1 MLQLAILFFLLLLF
15 VLSVSVCCFGFLM
28 HSTQILLICF
38 YCFPIFR
45 CMHHPQI
52 LMISTENLQ
61 VTRLLSHQ
69 AVCLLALSLCKVGK
83 MTCTVE
89 ADVTC
94 PLGRSL
100 QSATVALN
108 E

>member
-1 MLQLAILFFLLLLF
+1 
-15 VLSVSVCCFGFLM
+15 
-28 HSTQILLICF
+28 
-38 YCFPIFR
+38 
-45 CMHHPQI
+45 MHHRQV

-83 MTCTVE
+83 MTGNTWTG
-89 ADVTC
+89 VTYS
-94 PLGRSL
+94 LGRNL
-100 QSATVALN
+100 QSATVVLS